1 MTRHNKYEE
10 FTDDAK
16 QQIQDYINLK
26 IELIRID
33 VQMATAR
40 TVSYLFSGILIAFFL
55 FMVVLFISLV
65 GGFYL
70 SEKLHNYT
78 YGFGIVGAC
87 YVIVFIVLLILRKSV
102 VERKIADTVVSLI
115 HRDHD

>member
-1 MTRHNKYEE
+1 MTRQNKYEE
-10 FTDDAK
+10 FTDDAR
-16 QQIQDYINLK
+16 QQIQNYINLK

-40 TVSYLFSGILIAFFL
+40 TVSYLFSGMLILFFL
-55 FMVVLFISLV
+55 FMVILFISLV
-65 GGFYL
+65 SGFYL
-70 SEKLHNYT
+70 SEQLHNYT

-87 YVIVFIVLLILRKSV
+87 YAILFFVVLILRKSV